1 MALEFGVSSFL
12 TALQHNIGYIVPMV
26 RGFGTNIHIGKKNN
40 PMMEWISVVKGEREL
55 SVIIHDDLKDSKQCI
70 KVVNTANKILSLEI
84 CSLIQRQ
91 YTSVI

>member
-40 PMMEWISVVKGEREL
+40 PMME
-55 SVIIHDDLKDSKQCI
+55 
-70 KVVNTANKILSLEI
+70 
-84 CSLIQRQ
+84 
-91 YTSVI
+91 